1 MSNSILEIK
10 KNDCYGCELCV
21 SACPVK
27 AISMNFEQGFLYPR
41 IDKNKC
47 ISCGKCL
54 KMCIAKKQSFLNDKL
69 STVYYYGYSMKKN
82 IISRSTSGG
91 IAYELYNMFLDEY
104 KGVVYGVHYNEK
116 TWFPEYTRIE
126 DKEELNKIQGTKY
139 AQASKKTIY
148 KSLLEDLKSDRYVL
162 FIGTPCEI
170 SAVKNFIGNKKYNIL
185 LVQLVC
191 MGVTSPLLFKKYID
205 EKSNNDIKEIH
216 ERFKK
221 KNWENSYFIIKK
233 NNNDYCRPFDLTE
246 FSFIF
251 KWVGRS
257 TCYNCKYKG
266 EQRVADITI
275 GDFWGAE
282 NYVDSKNKMGMSI
295 ISTHTSKGE
304 CIAKKMKWKKLDNY
318 DVNKFNKYINK
329 SREFSRERELIIKN
343 YNNNNIS
350 CDTLVKKYAQ
360 GKTKIRY
367 YISHI
372 INNNVWDIFH

>member
-1 MSNSILEIK
+1 M
-10 KNDCYGCELCV
+10 
-21 SACPVK
+21 
-27 AISMNFEQGFLYPR
+27 
-41 IDKNKC
+41 
-47 ISCGKCL
+47 
-54 KMCIAKKQSFLNDKL
+54 
-69 STVYYYGYSMKKN
+69 
-82 IISRSTSGG
+82 
-91 IAYELYNMFLDEY
+91 
-104 KGVVYGVHYNEK
+104 
-116 TWFPEYTRIE
+116 
-126 DKEELNKIQGTKY
+126 
-139 AQASKKTIY
+139 
-148 KSLLEDLKSDRYVL
+148 
-162 FIGTPCEI
+162 
-170 SAVKNFIGNKKYNIL
+170 
-185 LVQLVC
+185 
-191 MGVTSPLLFKKYID
+191 
-205 EKSNNDIKEIH
+205 
-216 ERFKK
+216 
-221 KNWENSYFIIKK
+221 
-233 NNNDYCRPFDLTE
+233 
-246 FSFIF
+246 
-251 KWVGRS
+251 
-257 TCYNCKYKG
+257 KYKG